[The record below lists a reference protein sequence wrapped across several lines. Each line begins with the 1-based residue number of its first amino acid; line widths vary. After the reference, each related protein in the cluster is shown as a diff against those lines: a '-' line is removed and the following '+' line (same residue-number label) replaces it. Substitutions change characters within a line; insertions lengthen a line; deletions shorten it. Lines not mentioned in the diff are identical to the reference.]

1 MSRNQKPDFKHS
13 IIRCKYGEG
22 ITGRSKDKNVFSRGK
37 ILFLRREEKNHIFK
51 PPLNFTLLA
60 N

>member
-37 ILFLRREEKNHIFK
+37 ILFLRREEKKSYIQA
-51 PPLNFTLLA
+51 TA
-60 N
+60 